1 MALIPWEPL
10 KDLEKFFEEDW
21 DFMPVIPVKGMN
33 VPPMDI
39 SEDKDNVYVELPLVG
54 VKPENVEVSVEDN
67 VLTVRGKS
75 EEEKEEKKRNY
86 YRKEI
91 KKGSFERSITLPAE
105 VKAAKAEAEAKDGI
119 LKIVLPKVAKKEA
132 RKVKVKVKK

>member
-75 EEEKEEKKRNY
+75 EEEKEEKKGQHFFFFKQKTAY
-86 YRKEI
+86 EI
-91 KKGSFERSITLPAE
+91 TR
-105 VKAAKAEAEAKDGI
+105 
-119 LKIVLPKVAKKEA
+119 
-132 RKVKVKVKK
+132 